1 MIVIYTIELRGGC
14 KIMNAIELMVEEH
27 KIIKRMLAVV
37 RKISIKVLNHE
48 EVDYN
53 DFYKV
58 IDFVRN
64 YADKH
69 HHSKEELILFKRMGE
84 ILGERIANGPIMGM
98 LTEHDLG
105 RLFIGNLEAAVQKFQ
120 AGDNDSRVDIIANAI
135 AYTDLLNRHID
146 KEDTAIYTFAQ
157 RSLTK
162 EQLEEIDLQCKN
174 VENEATN
181 NSLQDKYAKLLSE
194 LESKIG

>member
-1 MIVIYTIELRGGC
+1 
-14 KIMNAIELMVEEH
+14 MNAIELMVEEH
-27 KIIKRMLAVV
+27 TLIKRMLEVV
-37 RKISIKVLNHE
+37 RGFSIKILNNE
-48 EVDYN
+48 EMDYN

-69 HHSKEELILFKRMGE
+69 HHSKEELILFKKMSE
-84 ILGERIANGPIMGM
+84 VLGERIAKGPIMGM

-105 RLFIGNLEAAVQKFQ
+105 RLFIGNLEAALERFQ
-120 AGDNDSRVDIIANAI
+120 AGDSDSRVDIIANAI

-146 KEDTAIYTFAQ
+146 KEDSAIYTFAQ

-162 EQLEEIDLQCKN
+162 EQLEEIDTLCCE
-174 VENEATN
+174 VEAKATR
-181 NSLQDKYAKLLSE
+181 NSLQDKYVKLLIE
-194 LESKIG
+194 LEAKIY